1 MARQCAQNFAL
12 QPGEATIAR
21 MVGASPVTVPVLER
35 LRADG
40 FSAGVACDEYV
51 HQGRNLVA
59 VGIVQ

>member
-40 FSAGVACDEYV
+40 SP
-51 HQGRNLVA
+51 LVLLA
-59 VGIVQ
+59 MNTFIKGEIWSL